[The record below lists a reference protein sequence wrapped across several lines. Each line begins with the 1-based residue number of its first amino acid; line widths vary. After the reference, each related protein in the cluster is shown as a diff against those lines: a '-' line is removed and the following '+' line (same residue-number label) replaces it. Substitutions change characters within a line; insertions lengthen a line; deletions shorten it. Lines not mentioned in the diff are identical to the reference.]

1 LTGGTDHPRILR
13 GEQPDVAITLAS
25 RLSQELAGALMRG
38 KVDVAFL
45 RREED
50 VPGIAFK
57 PLIRERLVAVLPAV
71 HRLAAQKQARVAGPR
86 RWDLHLAD
94 AGGAGLD

>member
-1 LTGGTDHPRILR
+1 
-13 GEQPDVAITLAS
+13 
-25 RLSQELAGALMRG
+25 MRG

-57 PLIRERLVAVLPAV
+57 RLIGERLVAVLPAE
-71 HRLAAQKQARVAGPR
+71 HRLAAQKQVRVAGPR

-94 AGGAGLD
+94 AWRRP